1 MAALASQAS
10 GEPLEAAGLQAAKAP
25 EKPTSHEMGAG
36 EEKFIL
42 GAGGISVGDKLNA
55 SAPTLTEA
63 AQTID
68 PAAQASPAVDASM
81 VSPAQV
87 EAALERVVRRMF
99 SDRIE
104 TMLMEVLEKA
114 VNEEI
119 QRVKKA
125 LLAGSPE
132 NDTR

>member
-1 MAALASQAS
+1 MREKANGPVQQVMPVAAAV
-10 GEPLEAAGLQAAKAP
+10 AA
-25 EKPTSHEMGAG
+25 
-36 EEKFIL
+36 
-42 GAGGISVGDKLNA
+42 
-55 SAPTLTEA
+55 APTYA
-63 AQTID
+63 A
-68 PAAQASPAVDASM
+68 ADASV
-81 VSPAQV
+81 VSAEQV
-87 EAALERVVRRMF
+87 EAAVERVVRRMF